1 MAVRPETN
9 ARLTNR
15 IYSPEAPG
23 LASLL
28 GLAVAVVIITA
39 LSVAREVLIPITL
52 AVLLSFMLGPV
63 VALLRRV
70 RVPRGLAVMLA
81 ALVALGAV
89 LMLGTIIG
97 TQIASLSADMPRY
110 ASTIEEKIGLVR
122 EMATKRM
129 AALTNGLGQMNQA
142 QPPTPPPAAARAPAT
157 QAAPKPAGPIP
168 VEVHNPAP
176 GPFEL
181 LERLLLPVVSPLAT
195 AAIVFVV
202 AIFILL
208 QQEDLRDRIIRL
220 FGSDDLHRTTAAL
233 DDAGKRLGRYYLSL
247 VAVNTAFGVIIGA
260 GLFFVGVPSPILWGI
275 IAGLLRFVPYV
286 GAFGGAVFPI
296 LLAAAVEPGWTMA
309 AETVGLFLLVEPVL
323 GQVIEPVV
331 YGHSTGLS
339 PVSVVISAIFWGW
352 IWGPIGL
359 LLSMPLTLCLVVL
372 GKHVKRMEFLYVLL
386 GDKPALNPAESLY
399 QRMLVGDADEALE
412 QAETLI
418 KGRSLEGYY
427 DEVAIPG
434 LRLAANDSLRGV
446 LTAEQLQ
453 GIMESICG
461 VVAELAEAPTGAKLD
476 APDGAKLDAPAG
488 AKPDAPAGAKPDAPG
503 GAKPDAPGGA
513 KPDAPGGAKPDAPGG
528 AKPDAP
534 GGAKPDAP
542 GRDKP
547 DAPAGA
553 KSDAPVSTED
563 GGVVLCVSGRG
574 PLDEAVCA
582 MLAQVLG
589 QHGQRARVVPP
600 DLVRRA
606 HAAEL
611 DLTDVRTIVI
621 SYLEGA
627 NSLFKLRYLVRR
639 LRRQVESRHAGAI
652 KIVVGLWAPDEE
664 LFETERI
671 EAAANADVYVATLH
685 DAVDACLGVTRPST
699 PAEAAQAA

>member
-418 KGRSLEGYY
+418 KGRSLEDYY

-476 APDGAKLDAPAG
+476 APDGAKLDAPA
-488 AKPDAPAGAKPDAPG
+488 
-503 GAKPDAPGGA
+503 
-513 KPDAPGGAKPDAPGG
+513 GAKPDAPGG

-600 DLVRRA
+600 DLVRRS

-639 LRRQVESRHAGAI
+639 LRRQVEGRHAGAI